1 MRVLAPTLSLMVLV
15 SAPALAETTICT
27 PPEDQ
32 NVTVVCLSEA
42 NLTIHAANRAGIRAA
57 LQLVDKRPLPRPE
70 Q

>member
-1 MRVLAPTLSLMVLV
+1 MGGVQQ
-15 SAPALAETTICT
+15 
-27 PPEDQ
+27 DQ